1 MSDDLD
7 LDDTPPAATSDGKPR
22 PNSKKPKDD
31 DQAYG
36 IAAAELRQFIEQ
48 WEQLDAEKKDIAE
61 RQKEVMSEAR
71 ARGYD
76 TKQMKK
82 VIAIRKQDADQ
93 RAEEEAILD
102 MYLAALG
109 LM

>member
-22 PNSKKPKDD
+22 PND
-31 DQAYG
+31 AYG
-36 IAAAELRQFIEQ
+36 IAADELRQFIEQ
-48 WEQLDAEKKDIAE
+48 WEQCDAEKKDITE
-61 RQKEVMSEAR
+61 RQKEIMAEAR

-76 TKQMKK
+76 TKMMKK

-102 MYLAALG
+102 IYLAALG

>member
-1 MSDDLD
+1 MSDDLN

-31 DQAYG
+31 DTAYG
-36 IAAAELRQFIEQ
+36 VASDELRQFIEQ
-48 WEQLDAEKKDIAE
+48 FEQLEAEKKDIAE
-61 RQKEVMSEAR
+61 RQKEIMAEAR

-76 TKQMKK
+76 TKIMKK

-93 RAEEEAILD
+93 RAEEAAILD

>member
-22 PNSKKPKDD
+22 PN
-31 DQAYG
+31 DQYSETAG
-36 IAAAELRQFIEQ
+36 ELRQFIEQ
-48 WEQLDAEKKDIAE
+48 WEQAEAEKKDISD
-61 RQKEVMSEAR
+61 RQKETMAEAR

-76 TKQMKK
+76 TKIMKK
-82 VIAIRKQDADQ
+82 VIAIRKQDADR
-93 RAEEEAILD
+93 RAEEAAILD